1 MLRCNICQSTCE
13 SPEQASVPSNVR
25 KFKDETF
32 CVWRCPACLSLHARD
47 EVDLG
52 HYYASYPFHN
62 LGEQRDTDGLLQA
75 MYRNQLRRLRAAGLR
90 PEHKLLDYGCGG
102 GAFVKF
108 LRAAGYQNVSG
119 FDEYSDTFGDR
130 AVLEARY
137 DVILTQDV
145 LEHVAEPW
153 DFLHTISGLLAPSGV
168 VMIGTPNA
176 EALDL
181 QNIPTSVHALH
192 QPYHRHILSKQQLL
206 GLGDKLGWE
215 LLKYYPSMY
224 SNTLLPFVNQRYLLH
239 YFRAGDNTLD
249 IVTEPVRISNPKLY
263 TPSSFFWG
271 FFGYFFPPE
280 TDVAV
285 VYRKTPAAGAP

>member
-13 SPEQASVPSNVR
+13 SPEETSVRSNVR
-25 KFKDETF
+25 KFQSEQF
-32 CVWRCPACLSLHARD
+32 RIWRCPTCSSIHAKD

-75 MYRNQLRRLRAAGLR
+75 MYKNQLRRLRDAGLR
-90 PEHKLLDYGCGG
+90 PEHKVLDYGCGG

-108 LRAAGYQNVSG
+108 LRAAGYEHVLG
-119 FDEYSDTFGDR
+119 FDEYSDEFGDR
-130 AVLEARY
+130 AVLNDHY
-137 DVILTQDV
+137 DVILSQDV

-153 DFLHTISGLLAPSGV
+153 DFLREISGLLAPAAL

-176 EALDL
+176 DALSLTD
-181 QNIPTSVHALH
+181 PESSVHALH
-192 QPYHRHILSKQQLL
+192 QPYHRHIFSKRMLLSL
-206 GLGDKLGWE
+206 GEKLGWE
-215 LLKYYPSMY
+215 LVRYYPSMY
-224 SNTLLPFVNQRYLLH
+224 SNTPLPFVNQRYLLH
-239 YFRAGDNTLD
+239 YFKAGDNTLD
-249 IVTEPVRISNPKLY
+249 IVTEPVRVSNPKLY
-263 TPSSFFWG
+263 TPAAFFWG

-285 VYRKTPAAGAP
+285 VYRKSA

>member
-1 MLRCNICQSTCE
+1 MLRCNICQSACE
-13 SPEQASVPSNVR
+13 SPEEASVPSNVR
-25 KFKDETF
+25 KFKEETF
-32 CVWRCPACLSLHARD
+32 RVWRCPTCLSLHARD

-62 LGEQRDTDGLLQA
+62 LGAQRDTDGLLQA
-75 MYRNQLRRLRAAGLR
+75 MYRNQLRRLRAAGLQ
-90 PEHKLLDYGCGG
+90 PQHTVLDYGCGG

-108 LRAAGYQNVSG
+108 LRAAGYQHVSG

-130 AVLEARY
+130 AVLDARY

-153 DFLHTISGLLAPSGV
+153 DFLHTIAGLLAPSGV
-168 VMIGTPNA
+168 VLIGTPNA
-176 EALDL
+176 EALSL
-181 QNIPTSVHALH
+181 QDVTSSVHALH
-192 QPYHRHILSKQQLL
+192 QPYHRHILSKQMLL
-206 GLGDKLGWE
+206 GIGDKLGWE

-224 SNTLLPFVNQRYLLH
+224 SNTLLPFVNQQYLLH
-239 YFRAGDNTLD
+239 YFRAGDNTVD
-249 IVTEPVRISNPKLY
+249 IVTDPVRLSNPKLY
-263 TPSSFFWG
+263 TPASFFWG

-285 VYRKTPAAGAP
+285 VYRKTPVAGAP